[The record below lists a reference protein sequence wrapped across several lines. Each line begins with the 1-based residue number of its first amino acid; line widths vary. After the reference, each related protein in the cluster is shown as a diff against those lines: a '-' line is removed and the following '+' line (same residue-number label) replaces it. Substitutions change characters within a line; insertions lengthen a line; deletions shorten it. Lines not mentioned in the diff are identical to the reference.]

1 MNSRFILFFVTVLAL
16 ALFVT
21 ANPVPANDATLVK
34 KALKQYDAR
43 AAQAKKRDEEH
54 PKPSKH
60 WRAEAREPTG
70 VARRDEQYPKPSK
83 HWRAEARAPTGVA
96 RRDEQHPKPS
106 KHYRAEPRAPT
117 ALA

>member
-1 MNSRFILFFVTVLAL
+1 MNSRFVLFFVTLLAL
-16 ALFVT
+16 ALFVA
-21 ANPVPANDATLVK
+21 ANPVPVNDATLVK

-60 WRAEAREPTG
+60 WRAEAR
-70 VARRDEQYPKPSK
+70 
-83 HWRAEARAPTGVA
+83 APTGVA

-117 ALA
+117 PFA